1 MSKLIL
7 KAVPAN
13 ASASAEQTLGHIDNF
28 VTGQDVL
35 GFTANAS
42 TMGNIA
48 GTYNATT
55 GVMSLTSSGNTA
67 TLAQW
72 QAALQAVT
80 YSNSSDAPSTLAR
93 TISYVVNDGTTNSAA
108 VTNTVNVSAAN
119 DAPTLGGT
127 ATAIGYTENGAAAAI
142 HTAITVADL
151 DNTTLANA
159 TVSITGN
166 FVTGQDVLG
175 FTANASTM
183 GNIAGTYNAT
193 TGVMS
198 LTSSG
203 NTATLAQWQT
213 ALRAVTYSNS
223 SDNPSTLARTISYVV
238 NDGATNSTAVTNTVN
253 VSAAN
258 DSPTGTVSYSGTA
271 KVGTVLT
278 ATNNLVDPDGLGTI
292 NYIWQT
298 QAAGAGTWANVGTGA
313 NYLPTAGDLGKSLR
327 VQASYTDLG
336 GTLET
341 ISGTPT
347 TVTVA
352 PYIKSVAVTDTT
364 INLTFDQDM
373 GLPANYPTIAS
384 FGLFFNATSA
394 QTITAINSTADSK
407 VISLSYTNT
416 IGIPW
421 STNRSSMYLDLV
433 YNDTVAG
440 DGKALHSSTGVE
452 MDPFT
457 ITILSTQN
465 NAQASAG
472 SRDGM
477 NNYVMGSGGDDNV
490 IGGSGSDYLW
500 GGDTLGAAKGNNT
513 FKWTYDLFATSQAGD
528 IDTIKD
534 FTKWNGSSG
543 DKLSLTGLFTGGY
556 VTTRLSD
563 WITSVATGQTVNGV
577 ANSTVMTIDID
588 GSGGGTATQT
598 IQIEGVDLFAGLTA
612 SWTLDLKLNSL
623 YTSNVII

>member
-1 MSKLIL
+1 M
-7 KAVPAN
+7 
-13 ASASAEQTLGHIDNF
+13 
-28 VTGQDVL
+28 
-35 GFTANAS
+35 
-42 TMGNIA
+42 
-48 GTYNATT
+48 
-55 GVMSLTSSGNTA
+55 
-67 TLAQW
+67 
-72 QAALQAVT
+72 
-80 YSNSSDAPSTLAR
+80 
-93 TISYVVNDGTTNSAA
+93 
-108 VTNTVNVSAAN
+108 
-119 DAPTLGGT
+119 
-127 ATAIGYTENGAAAAI
+127 
-142 HTAITVADL
+142 
-151 DNTTLANA
+151 
-159 TVSITGN
+159 
-166 FVTGQDVLG
+166 
-175 FTANASTM
+175 
-183 GNIAGTYNAT
+183 
-193 TGVMS
+193 
-198 LTSSG
+198 
-203 NTATLAQWQT
+203 
-213 ALRAVTYSNS
+213 TYSNS

-500 GGDTLGAAKGNNT
+500 GGDTLGAAKGNNN
-513 FKWTYDLFATSQAGD
+513 D
-528 IDTIKD
+528 I
-534 FTKWNGSSG
+534 
-543 DKLSLTGLFTGGY
+543 
-556 VTTRLSD
+556 V
-563 WITSVATGQTVNGV
+563 
-577 ANSTVMTIDID
+577 
-588 GSGGGTATQT
+588 
-598 IQIEGVDLFAGLTA
+598 
-612 SWTLDLKLNSL
+612 
-623 YTSNVII
+623 